1 MSKSNTFEPVIQ
13 VGKDAIANVEQRCS
27 YLEKLMKNYK
37 MLATELNKLA
47 TLLTTDIY

>member
-13 VGKDAIANVEQRCS
+13 VGKDAIANVEQRCD

-37 MLATELNKLA
+37 MLATKLKRIA
-47 TLLTTDIY
+47 TILTTDIY